1 MSEPN
6 PDYGITF
13 ATDIIGENGYYGTTG
28 CIAPNTT
35 GNYWTFG
42 YLPQQY
48 PPLSVQSDPQPFLE
62 QYREKNIP
70 LPEGV
75 VMKSL
80 YKVTLCYGEDRKAP
94 VVMEFD
100 PVIADSDEDAKIK
113 SGVYAAIDKEWDADF
128 VTVLIQKI
136 GDVKVKERVKEVRQ
150 V

>member
-1 MSEPN
+1 MSEHN

-13 ATDIIGENGYYGTTG
+13 ATDISGDTTSGTTG

-35 GNYWTFG
+35 SNYWAFG

-94 VVMEFD
+94 VVMEFA
-100 PVIADSDEDAKIK
+100 PIIADSDEDAKIK
-113 SGVYAAIDKEWDADF
+113 SGVYGNIDKEWDADF

-136 GDVKVKERVKEVRQ
+136 GDVKVKERAKEVKQ

>member
-1 MSEPN
+1 MSEHN

-13 ATDIIGENGYYGTTG
+13 ATDISGDTASG
-28 CIAPNTT
+28 IAVGINTSG
-35 GNYWTFG
+35 GNYWAFG

-94 VVMEFD
+94 VVMEFA
-100 PVIADSDEDAKIK
+100 PIIADSDEDAKIK

>member
-1 MSEPN
+1 MSEHN

-13 ATDIIGENGYYGTTG
+13 ATDTIGDTTSG
-28 CIAPNTT
+28 IAVGINTT
-35 GNYWTFG
+35 GNYWAFG
-42 YLPQQY
+42 YPLQQY

-94 VVMEFD
+94 VVMEFA
-100 PVIADSDEDAKIK
+100 PIIADSDEDAKIK